1 MTGAM
6 QSANPRYWEDYQVGM
21 KYPLGSTSFTAEEI
35 TAFAREFDPQSFH
48 LDAAAAKDSMFG
60 GLIASGWHINA
71 KLMRLFVD
79 NYLDRRTT
87 LGSPG
92 LDEIRWLKP
101 VRPGD
106 TLTAWVEC
114 ADKVP
119 SRSRPDLG
127 VIHEHWRA
135 TNQKG
140 ELVVTVKGL
149 NMVRRRPA

>member
-1 MTGAM
+1 MAL
-6 QSANPRYWEDYQVGM
+6 YLEDFTPGQVLESPPWM
-21 KYPLGSTSFTAEEI
+21 LTKNEIVDFAKKY
-35 TAFAREFDPQSFH
+35 DPQPFH
-48 LDAAAAKDSMFG
+48 IDEAAATKSIYG
-60 GLIASGWHINA
+60 GLLASGWQTIGIM
-71 KLMRLFVD
+71 MRLMWDTF
-79 NYLDRRTT
+79 LSRTAS

-92 LDEIRWLKP
+92 CDEIRWLKP